1 MRAVRYTPDGV
12 SVVSVPDPEDSGVRI
27 DVVASGICSSDLLG
41 VSFTA
46 EPVTLG
52 HEFSGRTPSGETVAI
67 LPNAPCGTCDQCT
80 VGREQLCRV
89 LRPTIHGFFR
99 DGGMADAVV
108 VRPSS
113 VVTLPSE
120 VDGRDACLVEPL
132 AVALHAVHRLG
143 PEQGTR
149 VLVVGAGIVG
159 LCCVVVLRDLGVEV
173 DIDARYAHQQRAAE
187 ALGAHVGATGEY
199 DGVIEAAG
207 SQSALDEAVQR
218 SRPEGTVAIAA
229 MYGAGVSLG
238 VELSLKEVTLRPAF
252 TYGHH
257 HGRREFDDAA
267 ALLGRVPELPG
278 VVVTHRFPLDDAAH
292 AFRVAADRCSGA
304 IKVVLEP

>member
-1 MRAVRYTPDGV
+1 
-12 SVVSVPDPEDSGVRI
+12 VSVPEPEGPGVRI

-41 VSFTA
+41 VSFTP
-46 EPVTLG
+46 EPITLG
-52 HEFSGRTPSGETVAI
+52 HEFSGHTPSGETVAV
-67 LPNAPCGTCDQCT
+67 LPNAPCGVCDQCRAA
-80 VGREQLCRV
+80 REQLCRD

-113 VVTLPSE
+113 VVSLPVG

-132 AVALHAVHRLG
+132 AVALHAVHRLD
-143 PEQGTR
+143 PEPGGR
-149 VLVVGAGIVG
+149 VLVVGAGIIG
-159 LCCVVVLRDLGVEV
+159 LCCVVVLRDLGFDVDVE
-173 DIDARYAHQQRAAE
+173 ARHVHQQSAAD
-187 ALGAHVGATGEY
+187 ALGARVGPAGEY
-199 DGVIEAAG
+199 QGVIEAAG
-207 SQSALDEAVQR
+207 SQSALDAAVH
-218 SRPEGTVAIAA
+218 SARPGGTVAVAA
-229 MYGAGVSLG
+229 TYGAGVALG
-238 VELSLKEVTLRPAF
+238 VEMSLKEVTLRPAF

-278 VVVTHRFPLDDAAH
+278 IVVTHRFPLDEATH
-292 AFRVAADRCSGA
+292 AFGIAADRSSGA